1 MVVVLPVPLTPTTSS
16 TLGSARTSSVPGSP
30 SRLAISSASAAVRSV
45 RSWRASSRCTSSA
58 VARTPTSARI
68 SASSSRSQAAS
79 SPGSKA
85 ADASSAVNARRLFES
100 ESRKREK
107 RPLRSASGSG
117 CAFSSPSS
125 SAQLRGN
132 RDGLLAGQAPG
143 NDLRDPVGAH
153 GHPVQD
159 IRGLHRPLLVRDDD
173 ELRAIGVA
181 AQQLD
186 EAADVRVVERRLD
199 LVEQIERAR
208 PREEER
214 EEEGD
219 RAEGLFAAGEERE
232 PLHTLPGGTQL
243 DLDAGLVRVVAVLL
257 GLGEP

>member
-45 RSWRASSRCTSSA
+45 RFWRASRRRTSSA
-58 VARTPTSARI
+58 VAGTPTSARI

-79 SPGSKA
+79 SPGSNV
-85 ADASSAVNARRLFES
+85 ADASSAVSARRLFDS
-100 ESRKREK
+100 ESRRREK
-107 RPLRSASGSG
+107 RPVRSASGSG

-125 SAQLRGN
+125 CAQLRGN
-132 RDGLLAGQAPG
+132 RGGLLAWQAPR

-153 GHPVQD
+153 RHPIED

-173 ELRAIGVA
+173 ELRAIRVA

-186 EAADVRVVERRLD
+186 EATDVRIVERGLD
-199 LVEQIERAR
+199 LVEQVERAW
-208 PREEER
+208 PCEEER
-214 EEEGD
+214 EQERD
-219 RAEGLFAAGEERE
+219 RPKGLLASR
-232 PLHTLPGGTQL
+232 LQ
-243 DLDAGLVRVVAVLL
+243 RQ
-257 GLGEP
+257 